1 MEEAEPRMTQVFWLE
16 SLDGMFEPG
25 MEKRN
30 QEFNFGHVLKMS
42 VRYPSHF
49 FSLFCFGSSARPL
62 LLSHLS
68 EWVNEVL

>member
-1 MEEAEPRMTQVFWLE
+1 
-16 SLDGMFEPG
+16 MFEPG